1 MEDFKITV
9 LETTIDVNNKTN
21 TSEIIT
27 YLNAELLMQFI
38 KLYTNDRVTEL
49 VNINIKLEDK
59 YHTTIVLNKYNA
71 SNNIK
76 HNIVFKITDPALAQ

>member
-9 LETTIDVNNKTN
+9 LETITDINNRSN
-21 TSEIIT
+21 TSEIVT

-38 KLYTNDRVTEL
+38 KLYTNDKDTEL
-49 VNINIKLEDK
+49 VNINIRLEDK
-59 YHTTIVLNKYNA
+59 YHTIITLNKYNA

-76 HNIVFKITDPALAQ
+76 HNIVFNITDPALV